1 MHKVCSFDGEK
12 TKFSIH
18 FFFLFCVFVLGP
30 STLLNDKFYRI
41 KFVLSFLVN
50 LRKHEHSQQTKF
62 ATMTHKMKKFEDRT
76 EFPLSVEANEDV
88 SPSKCYSFLF
98 RSCQTTKYDITEK
111 CILCKMYLS
120 SIWWNC
126 LPAAG
131 DWFILITHNCVAS
144 LNGICLKQNSL
155 ININQN
161 QTNKQNQKMM

>member
-88 SPSKCYSFLF
+88 SPSKCYSFCF
-98 RSCQTTKYDITEK
+98 VRVKRQSTTLQKNAYYAK
-111 CILCKMYLS
+111 CIYHRSDEIVCRRQGTDSFS
-120 SIWWNC
+120 SHTIVWR
-126 LPAAG
+126 L
-131 DWFILITHNCVAS
+131 
-144 LNGICLKQNSL
+144 
-155 ININQN
+155 
-161 QTNKQNQKMM
+161 